1 MPFVRSLAVVGL
13 MATIAFAFQPNAASP
28 DKVVAWDAKL
38 GKVTTVEGTFKESAG
53 GIVVSAG
60 GKEKARFTSADIIR
74 VELGDMP
81 GFTGD
86 DKALLF
92 SLENEKDFEK
102 ASRGYATL
110 AKKGQGNERV
120 RRALEFQEL
129 MALAKAADGKDESG
143 FKVAAP
149 VVAGRL
155 AAFAR
160 ANTKGWEVYPAAR
173 TAARLYAE
181 LGQHDKAG
189 ETLAALAAVADLGLE
204 LKQETL
210 LAEADARLRSGN
222 PASGRT
228 VVADLLKDPGIPAA
242 GSVRE
247 RLSVFSLWSQFPTP
261 APNAPGTPAARPDDL
276 AAKLQA
282 AIDAA
287 KSPHARAVGLNAKG
301 ELFLAFG
308 LPRDAMWEFLAVEVV
323 YHQDKDEVGKAL
335 IRLIEIFDAIG
346 DKDRADQ
353 YREKRRKLR

>member
-1 MPFVRSLAVVGL
+1 MPFVRSQALVGL
-13 MATIAFAFQPNAASP
+13 TATFAFALQPNVASP
-28 DKVVAWDAKL
+28 DKVVAWDQKL

-60 GKEKARFTSADIIR
+60 GKEKARFTSAEILR

-81 GFTGD
+81 GLSGD
-86 DKALLF
+86 DKAILF

-102 ASRGYATL
+102 AARGFASL
-110 AKKGQGNERV
+110 AKKGQANERV
-120 RRALEFQEL
+120 RRAMEFREL
-129 MALAKAADGKDESG
+129 MALAKATDGKDESG

-149 VVAGRL
+149 AVADRL
-155 AAFAR
+155 AVYAR
-160 ANTKGWEVYPAAR
+160 ANAKSWEVYPAAR
-173 TAARLYAE
+173 TAARLYVE

-189 ETLAALAAVADLGLE
+189 EALAVLAAVADLGSE
-204 LKQETL
+204 LKQEAQ

-222 PASGRT
+222 PAGGRT
-228 VVADLLKDPGIPAA
+228 IVAALLKDPGIPAA

-247 RLSVFSLWSQFPTP
+247 RLSLFGLWSQFPTP
-261 APNAPGTPAARPDDL
+261 APNAPGTPTPRPDDL

-287 KSPHARAVGLNAKG
+287 KSHHARAVGLNAKG

-308 LPRDAMWEFLAVEVV
+308 LPREAMWEFLTVEVV

-335 IRLIEIFDAIG
+335 ARLVEIFEAIG

>member
-1 MPFVRSLAVVGL
+1 MPFVRSLSLAGL
-13 MATIAFAFQPNAASP
+13 TASFAMALQPNVASP
-28 DKVVAWDAKL
+28 DKVFAWDAKL
-38 GKVTTVEGTFKESAG
+38 GKVTSVEGTFKESAG

-60 GKEKARFTSADIIR
+60 GKEKARFTSAEIIR
-74 VELGDMP
+74 VELGDTP
-81 GFTGD
+81 GLTGD

-102 ASRGYATL
+102 ASRGYGSL
-110 AKKGQGNERV
+110 AKKAQANERV
-120 RRALEFQEL
+120 RRMLEFREL
-129 MALAKAADGKDESG
+129 MALARSADGKDDSG

-149 VVAGRL
+149 AAADRL

-160 ANTKGWEVYPAAR
+160 ANTKNWEVYPAAR
-173 TAARLYAE
+173 TAARLYLE

-189 ETLAALAAVADLGLE
+189 ETLAALATVPDLGPE
-204 LKQETL
+204 LKQETQ

-222 PASGRT
+222 PAGGRT
-228 VVADLLKDPGIPAA
+228 IVAALLKDPGVPAA

-247 RLSVFSLWSQFPTP
+247 RLSLLSLWSQFPTP
-261 APNAPGTPAARPDDL
+261 APGSPGVPAARPDEF

-308 LPRDAMWEFLAVEVV
+308 LPREAMWEFLTVEVV

-335 IRLIEIFDAIG
+335 ARLVEIFEAIG